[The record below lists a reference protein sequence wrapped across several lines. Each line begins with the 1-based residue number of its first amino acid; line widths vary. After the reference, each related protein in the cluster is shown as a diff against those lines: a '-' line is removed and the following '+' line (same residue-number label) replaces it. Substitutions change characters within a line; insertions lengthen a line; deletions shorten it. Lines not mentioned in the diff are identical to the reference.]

1 MAIIAQD
8 KNYLNKQVEQLNQ
21 ARLLNECKIEDL
33 TQQLAETRHSKE
45 LLFDKFVSVRLVV
58 IILLIIII
66 YLHRETQRIGYESRI
81 QQEMEQ
87 FHSRTNLG
95 IEQLRLHTR
104 EMFERENRLMED
116 VLAMVHVLL

>member
-45 LLFDKFVSVRLVV
+45 LLFDKFVSVRLVF

>member
-21 ARLLNECKIEDL
+21 ARLFNERKIEDL